1 MTLSIRERMI
11 DVTIR
16 ASDKSMIV
24 KIPSRVETKSE
35 MLLAKVTIM
44 LILGLIALGLDWYG
58 FSRDVLLR
66 IWHDVVDRPSGP
78 MAFRFCA
85 AL

>member
-11 DVTIR
+11 GVTIR

-24 KIPSRVETKSE
+24 KIPSRVETESE

-58 FSRDVLLR
+58 FSRDVLQR

-78 MAFRFCA
+78 TAFRFCA